1 MPICII
7 AYECSY
13 ANIGVLYYSTYI
25 YTSIFCNIIVQYYTT
40 YIYTVH
46 PYSPIQ
52 FSDCTYCTVQQV
64 LTGFSSVAPRYS
76 APSCAGYIMG
86 SNPDISTYYILVQ
99 DVTYHK
105 GPEKLLGTYVIQ
117 FVKTRIC
124 I

>member
-40 YIYTVH
+40 YTYT
-46 PYSPIQ
+46 PI
-52 FSDCTYCTVQQV
+52 FSNTIFGLYIRTVQQV

-76 APSCAGYIMG
+76 APSCAGYVMG
-86 SNPDISTYYILVQ
+86 SYPDISTYYILVQ